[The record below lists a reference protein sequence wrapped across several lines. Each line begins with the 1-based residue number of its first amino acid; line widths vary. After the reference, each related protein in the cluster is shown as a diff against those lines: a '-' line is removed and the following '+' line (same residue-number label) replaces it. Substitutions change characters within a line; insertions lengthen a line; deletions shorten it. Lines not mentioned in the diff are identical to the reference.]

1 MNIGFNINHRSQR
14 FTVLR
19 QCRDVLAY
27 KRDERKIM
35 IPIDEI
41 YFCKMLYYY
50 HWYSHRNNN
59 TNTVYII
66 CRMNIDF

>member
-1 MNIGFNINHRSQR
+1 M
-14 FTVLR
+14 LR
-19 QCRDVLAY
+19 YQLTFSAFHCVKAVQDYLAY

-41 YFCKMLYYY
+41 CFCKMQYYY

-59 TNTVYII
+59 THTVY
-66 CRMNIDF
+66 